1 MIKVAIISKTPENWL
16 TLEATPECDAVYE
29 KIKLAL
35 INLSREETLWL
46 LSPINRGYETMAA
59 ELAIRLSGNIKLECV
74 IPFEEQAK
82 DWYEPERDRYF
93 SIIENCERETML
105 STEKGEKSE
114 KLCYSYI
121 INAANLILVGTP
133 PSNEVAELI
142 ENSGKKIINIT

>member
-1 MIKVAIISKTPENWL
+1 MIKVAVISKTDENWAA
-16 TLEATPECDAVYE
+16 LEATPEADAVYE

-35 INLSREETLWL
+35 INLSREETLLL
-46 LSPINRGYETMAA
+46 LSPMNRGYETMAA
-59 ELAIRLSGNIKLECV
+59 EQAIRLGGNIKLECV

-93 SIIENCERETML
+93 DIIEKCERETLL

-121 INAANLILVGTP
+121 INAANLILIGTP
-133 PSNEVAELI
+133 PSDEVAELI
-142 ENSGKKIINIT
+142 NGSGKKVINIT

>member
-1 MIKVAIISKTPENWL
+1 MIKVAIISKTDENWAA
-16 TLEATPECDAVYE
+16 LEATPESDAVYE

-46 LSPINRGYETMAA
+46 LSPMNRGYETMAA
-59 ELAIRLSGNIKLECV
+59 EQAISLGGNIKLECV

-93 SIIENCERETML
+93 DIIENCEKETLL

-121 INAANLILVGTP
+121 INAANLILIGIP
-133 PSNEVAELI
+133 PSDEVAKLI
-142 ENSGKKIINIT
+142 NDSGKKVINIT

>member
-1 MIKVAIISKTPENWL
+1 MIKVAVISKTPENWL

-46 LSPINRGYETMAA
+46 MSPMNRGFETMAA
-59 ELAIRLSGNIKLECV
+59 ELSLRLGGNIKLECV

-82 DWYEPERDRYF
+82 DWSEPERDRYF

-105 STEKGEKSE
+105 SSEKREKSE

-121 INAANLILVGTP
+121 INAANLILLGEAP
-133 PSNEVAELI
+133 DDEISELI
-142 ENSGKKIINIT
+142 EDSGKKIIEL

>member
-1 MIKVAIISKTPENWL
+1 MIKVAIISKTPESWL
-16 TLEATPECDAVYE
+16 KLEATPECDAVYE

-46 LSPINRGYETMAA
+46 MSPMNRGFETMAA
-59 ELAIRLSGNIKLECV
+59 EVALNLGGNIKLECV

-82 DWYEPERDRYF
+82 DWSEPERDRYF

-121 INAANLILVGTP
+121 VNAANLILLGEL
-133 PSNEVAELI
+133 PSDDIAELVR
-142 ENSGKKIINIT
+142 NSGKKVIEL

>member
-1 MIKVAIISKTPENWL
+1 MIKVAIISRTEENWAA
-16 TLEATPECDAVYE
+16 LEATPEADAVYE

-46 LSPINRGYETMAA
+46 LSPMNRGYETMAA
-59 ELAIRLSGNIKLECV
+59 ELAIRLGGNIKLECV

-93 SIIENCERETML
+93 GIIEDCEKETLL

-121 INAANLILVGTP
+121 VNAANLILIGTP
-133 PSNEVAELI
+133 PSDVVAELI
-142 ENSGKKIINIT
+142 NDSGKKIINIT